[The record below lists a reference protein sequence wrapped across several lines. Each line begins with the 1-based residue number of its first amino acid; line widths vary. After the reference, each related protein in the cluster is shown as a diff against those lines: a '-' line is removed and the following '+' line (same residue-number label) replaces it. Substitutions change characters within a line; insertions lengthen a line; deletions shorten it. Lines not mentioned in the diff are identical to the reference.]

1 MAGMPERKSRRTAE
15 FMADVV
21 HERLRDAIL
30 AAEFRPNHRLV
41 EEELADWLQ
50 VSRTP
55 VREAL
60 LRLRQE
66 GLVIQRKGW
75 IVRDH
80 APEEIL
86 EIVEARAGVEA
97 HAAYLAAERLDGQ
110 RLARLEE
117 LIEQMEVPGIVRPK
131 LNELNNEF
139 HEIITDGSGNSLI
152 TQFYR
157 RTKVNYWNFNQPVV
171 FTPADDEIVNTQHR
185 ELVAAIAA
193 KDAETAARVARA
205 HVNNTTRIIVSALGL
220 G

>member
-1 MAGMPERKSRRTAE
+1 MPERKGRRTAE

-21 HERLRDAIL
+21 HERLREAIL

-66 GLVIQRKGW
+66 GLVVQRKGW
-75 IVRDH
+75 FVRDH

-86 EIVEARAGVEA
+86 EIIEARAGVEA
-97 HAAYLAAERLDGQ
+97 HAAYLAAGRLDGE

-117 LIEQMEVPGIVRPK
+117 LIEQMEVPGLPRPK

-139 HEIITDGSGNSLI
+139 HEIITEGAGNALI
-152 TQFYR
+152 AQFYR

-171 FTPADDEIVNTQHR
+171 FTPADDDIVNAQHR
-185 ELVAAIAA
+185 ELAAAIAA
-193 KDAETAARVARA
+193 KDGESAARIARE
-205 HVNNTTRIIVSALGL
+205 HVGNTTRIIRAALGL

>member
-1 MAGMPERKSRRTAE
+1 MAVTPDKKKRPTTE

-30 AAEFRPNHRLV
+30 SAEFRPNHRLV

-66 GLVIQRKGW
+66 GLVVQRKGW

-80 APEEIL
+80 APEEML
-86 EIVEARAGVEA
+86 EIIEARAGIEA
-97 HAAYLAAERLDGQ
+97 HAAYLAAGRLDGE
-110 RLARLEE
+110 RLGRIEE
-117 LIEQMEVPGIVRPK
+117 LIERMEQPGISRVT
-131 LNELNNEF
+131 LNQLNNEF
-139 HEIITDGSGNSLI
+139 HDLITEGAANSLI

-157 RTKVNYWNFNQPVV
+157 RTKVNYWNFHQPVV
-171 FTPADDEIVNTQHR
+171 FTPADDEVVNAQHR
-185 ELVAAIAA
+185 ELVAFIRAG
-193 KDAETAARVARA
+193 DGDNAARVARE
-205 HVNNTTRIIVSALGL
+205 HVAATIRIIRASLGL
-220 G
+220 Q

>member
-1 MAGMPERKSRRTAE
+1 MPDRKKRPTVE
-15 FMADVV
+15 FMADIV

-30 AAEFRPNHRLV
+30 SAEFRPNHRLV
-41 EEELADWLQ
+41 EEELADWLE

-55 VREAL
+55 IREAL

-66 GLVIQRKGW
+66 GLVEQRKGW

-80 APEEIL
+80 APEEML
-86 EIVEARAGVEA
+86 EIIEARAGIEA
-97 HAAYLAAERLDGQ
+97 HAAFLAAGRMGED

-117 LIEQMEVPGIVRPK
+117 LIEQMESPQISRPK

-139 HEIITDGSGNSLI
+139 HDVITEGAENFLI

-185 ELVAAIAA
+185 QLVAAIRAG
-193 KDAETAARVARA
+193 DAETAAAVARQ
-205 HVNNTTRIIVSALGL
+205 HVDNTSRIIRTALGMV
-220 G
+220 